1 MNSIPMERRKGN
13 KRLLGWATSGG
24 LNGEQAS
31 HGQTTEWAGKSLEG
45 AGWRRFLVL
54 LVLARGVVLWIQLYE
69 HLAQGG
75 QALAVGM
82 GEEAE
87 VTYLDEAPGEDM
99 LQEAVDEL
107 FGGEGAELGLSGIGS
122 AITKS
127 DLIARSVQFDQT
139 VVADGDAE
147 DVGCQVLQCGAAIA
161 NRFAVGDPLLFPDV

>member
-1 MNSIPMERRKGN
+1 M
-13 KRLLGWATSGG
+13 
-24 LNGEQAS
+24 S
-31 HGQTTEWAGKSLEG
+31 HGQTTDWAGKSLEG

-54 LVLARGVVLWIQLYE
+54 TREVVIWIHLYE

-107 FGGEGAELGLSGIGS
+107 FGGEGAGLGLSGIGS
-122 AITKS
+122 TITEGN
-127 DLIARSVQFDQT
+127 LIARSVQFDQT
-139 VVADGDAE
+139 AVADGDAE

-161 NRFAVGDPLLFPDV
+161 DRFAVDDPLLFPYSRGDGVGKGGLV